1 MKITVQSSKSVKPD
15 YGSCGGRRSSAA
27 SFATADFVPLTV
39 FDKVTVDVYVSRIYF
54 FRPPA
59 PPSSAMEAG
68 LAKALAE
75 YREWAGRL
83 AMDAT
88 TSGNNRGILLNDAG
102 ARFVEAAADVALDSV
117 MPWEPTPETTSLH
130 PTGDDDDDGADELM
144 LLQATR
150 GAAVDPVPV
159 HDRVSFF
166 VPRDPPRVQFAHRG
180 AEFKPRGETPTG
192 TRTSD
197 SSPAAGGQVVVVH
210 RAHFSR
216 EMILELRSRASSSA
230 AGVRFRP
237 YPYTTLQCV
246 VAHLWQC
253 ITKARRISTDSTATE
268 LHIAVNGRARMR
280 RPPVPDGYTGN
291 AVLWARPT
299 ATAGDLVAMP
309 LRHVVELIRQGV
321 SRIDDGY
328 FRSFIDFASSGGAV
342 ENEQLV
348 PTADASET
356 AKSPHV
362 AVYSVLGSP
371 FHEIDFGGAG
381 AGGHG
386 GQPFFFMP
394 SYVPVEGLVVV
405 VPSFCNDGSVDAY
418 VSLFSHNVDEF
429 KTCCYSLEAA
439 GEARL

>member
-1 MKITVQSSKSVKPD
+1 M
-15 YGSCGGRRSSAA
+15 
-27 SFATADFVPLTV
+27 
-39 FDKVTVDVYVSRIYF
+39 
-54 FRPPA
+54 
-59 PPSSAMEAG
+59 
-68 LAKALAE
+68 
-75 YREWAGRL
+75 
-83 AMDAT
+83 
-88 TSGNNRGILLNDAG
+88 
-102 ARFVEAAADVALDSV
+102 
-117 MPWEPTPETTSLH
+117 
-130 PTGDDDDDGADELM
+130 
-144 LLQATR
+144 
-150 GAAVDPVPV
+150 
-159 HDRVSFF
+159 
-166 VPRDPPRVQFAHRG
+166 
-180 AEFKPRGETPTG
+180 
-192 TRTSD
+192 
-197 SSPAAGGQVVVVH
+197 
-210 RAHFSR
+210 
-216 EMILELRSRASSSA
+216 
-230 AGVRFRP
+230 
-237 YPYTTLQCV
+237 

-309 LRHVVELIRQGV
+309 LRHVVELIRQEV

-371 FHEIDFGGAG
+371 FHEIDFGGAGAG